1 MSELRARERPAEGP
15 AAVWDPAD
23 PGDFTR
29 LAGSQLV
36 SVNSDGTATIR
47 TQNGGMMPVYPGWLV
62 IVPDGAGDGE
72 ATFHTPERAEILA
85 V

>member
-62 IVPDGAGDGE
+62 IVPDGGGDGE
-72 ATFHTPERAEILA
+72 ATFHTPERVEVLA
-85 V
+85 A

>member
-36 SVNSDGTATIR
+36 RVDGDTAWIR
-47 TQNGGMMPVYPGWLV
+47 TGNGGEMPVYPGWLV
-62 IVPDGAGDGE
+62 ILPDGAGDGQ
-72 ATFHTPERAEILA
+72 AVFTTPEQAEILD
-85 V
+85 